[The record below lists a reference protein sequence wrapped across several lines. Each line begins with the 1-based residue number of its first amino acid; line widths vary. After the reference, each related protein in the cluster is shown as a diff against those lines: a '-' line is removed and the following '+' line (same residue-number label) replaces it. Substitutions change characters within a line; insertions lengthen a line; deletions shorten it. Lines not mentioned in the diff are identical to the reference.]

1 MSSPAFGKL
10 IVVVSL
16 FLPALL
22 FAQSKDCIF
31 SYQEKN
37 KRDLSRGLVIDGDTV
52 TLHVLDEVLL
62 MDEPTFNSV
71 EARRRYEIL
80 KRKVIKVYPFAVMAG
95 DKLDSLNFALSLIEK
110 KRKRKRYIK
119 GFQSYLED
127 EFSDQLKRLTRSEGQ
142 ILNKLI
148 YRETGRST
156 YDLIKDHRS
165 FFKAFWY
172 NTMANF
178 YEISLKR
185 PYEPDQGGEDKLIEM
200 ILNKAFLE
208 GRLTERVPKVFSEY
222 DFPELSR

>member
-1 MSSPAFGKL
+1 MSIRVFGKS
-10 IVVVSL
+10 IVVVSML
-16 FLPALL
+16 MPFLAT
-22 FAQSKDCIF
+22 AQTNDTIF

-37 KRDLSRGLVIDGDTV
+37 KRDLSRGLIIDGDTV

-62 MDEPTFNSV
+62 LDEPTFNSA

-80 KRKVIKVYPFAVMAG
+80 KRKVIKVYPFAAIAG
-95 DKLDSLNFALSLIEK
+95 DKLDSLNFALSLITK
-110 KRKRKRYIK
+110 KRQKKRYIK
-119 GFQSYLED
+119 EFQAYLED

-156 YDLIKDHRS
+156 YELIKDHRS
-165 FFKAFWY
+165 FLKAFWY

-185 PYEPDQGGEDKLIEM
+185 PYEPDSDSEDKLIEM
-200 ILNKAFLE
+200 ILRKAFLE
-208 GRLTERVPKVFSEY
+208 GKLTERVPKVFDES